1 MNKTEIPL
9 KELLFYG
16 NAVSMC
22 WFLCSSTNKT
32 NNAWIQSF
40 NNAVQERNF
49 LFDFTFCFFFTGYYK
64 ALFWRVCRD
73 VSVIHIYKTLSSHSP
88 NKDGKNWITSTI
100 FFFSFHAASLLLHC
114 CCCFTEFWNIPQIW
128 TLTFSSRM
136 LIFSC
141 WRLSWSLCSVT
152 ALSSSVMLLSW
163 LWITSWSVWVE
174 HHKHLEQA
182 VDWMQ
187 NPFFKFSVSVL
198 ISSWVEELI
207 LFYYG
212 TSGTKY
218 NSSVHVEALFC

>member
-16 NAVSMC
+16 NSVSMC

-88 NKDGKNWITSTI
+88 NKDGKNRITSTI
-100 FFFSFHAASLLLHC
+100 FFFSLHAASLLLHC

-163 LWITSWSVWVE
+163 LWITSCGTPQTFRTGSGLDA
-174 HHKHLEQA
+174 K
-182 VDWMQ
+182 
-187 NPFFKFSVSVL
+187 PFFFNFQSQYLSVL
-198 ISSWVEELI
+198 EL
-207 LFYYG
+207 
-212 TSGTKY
+212 K
-218 NSSVHVEALFC
+218 NSFCFIMGQVGQNITAVSM